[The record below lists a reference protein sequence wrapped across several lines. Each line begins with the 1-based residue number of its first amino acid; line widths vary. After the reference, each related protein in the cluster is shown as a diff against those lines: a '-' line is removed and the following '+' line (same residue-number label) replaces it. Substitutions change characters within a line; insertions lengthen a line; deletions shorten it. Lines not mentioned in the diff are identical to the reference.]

1 VLDLAARI
9 EELDEELDEELS
21 AAREANRGLMG
32 ELNRL

>member
-9 EELDEELDEELS
+9 EELDEELS
-21 AAREANRGLMG
+21 AVREANRGLMG